1 MAAGAL
7 HFKGVGTLLK
17 LTATRCSAANGRSE
31 VETNAP
37 SAEAAGPNRHN
48 LLCQVTPVE
57 FRPGCL
63 RLRSFACFG
72 NVALCGVLLNG
83 ISYCIVHIANL
94 VTKGRSFGLSFARP
108 VVFDSWV
115 CGPCQDRGGGPL
127 EAWGAW
133 GPYGLRFKLA
143 G

>member
-108 VVFDSWV
+108 VVLILGCV
-115 CGPCQDRGGGPL
+115 ALVKIEGAGPL
-127 EAWGAW
+127 RLG
-133 GPYGLRFKLA
+133 GLGGRM